1 MRALGNTVAGG
12 VVGDVALGL
21 PMEEREDRDAVRARM
36 EAKRARPTTSPFAGQ
51 SVAGAD
57 AAYGTRSDVD
67 PRTEERFTTPD
78 LDEAPRRRR
87 PNYQP
92 EDVETIRRLYGEG
105 RSQQEI
111 AAHLGGAVE
120 GWDQRRV
127 SKIMKLHDIEARPR
141 GRRAAPVV
149 LPASD
154 ERACAECGDLVGHLS
169 ARDWCDACELDDANA
184 NRPATPP
191 DDAPPVVID
200 GLGRP
205 VEIPAALAA
214 VPSPTLLEHP
224 DVRALLAALADA
236 LDTSAEVVFADV
248 RNATDRL
255 RARSVANRRT
265 AAASRGR
272 AL

>member
-12 VVGDVALGL
+12 VVGDVAHGL

-36 EAKRARPTTSPFAGQ
+36 EAKRARPATSPFAGQ

-92 EDVETIRRLYGEG
+92 DDVETIRRLYGEG

-111 AAHLGGAVE
+111 AAHLGGAVK

-127 SKIMKLHDIEARPR
+127 SKIMKLNDIEARPR
-141 GRRAAPVV
+141 GRRAPSGALRARAVEQIDREPLAERMVNLSEQDPPAVLDQVANTHEAPAK
-149 LPASD
+149 PAP
-154 ERACAECGDLVGHLS
+154 ALV
-169 ARDWCDACELDDANA
+169 EL
-184 NRPATPP
+184 
-191 DDAPPVVID
+191 
-200 GLGRP
+200 
-205 VEIPAALAA
+205 PAALAA
-214 VPSPTLLEHP
+214 VPAPALAEHP
-224 DVRALLAALADA
+224 DVRAFLAALQDA
-236 LDTSAEVVFADV
+236 LDTSAEVVLADV

-255 RARSVANRRT
+255 RARAVANRRT

-272 AL
+272 TP

>member
-1 MRALGNTVAGG
+1 MRTVGNVIAGG
-12 VVGDVALGL
+12 VVGDGTLGL
-21 PMEEREDRDAVRARM
+21 PTEEREDRDAVRARM

-51 SVAGAD
+51 SIAGAD

-67 PRTEERFTTPD
+67 ARTEERFTTPD

-92 EDVETIRRLYGEG
+92 DDVETIRRLYGEG

-111 AAHLGGAVE
+111 AAHFGGAAE

-127 SKIMKLHDIEARPR
+127 SKIMKLHNIEARPR
-141 GRRAAPVV
+141 GRRAASGA
-149 LPASD
+149 L
-154 ERACAECGDLVGHLS
+154 RA
-169 ARDWCDACELDDANA
+169 
-184 NRPATPP
+184 RPAEQIDREPLAEPAVDLSEQQPAPAAVVEVPPLAVLETP
-191 DDAPPVVID
+191 
-200 GLGRP
+200 
-205 VEIPAALAA
+205 EALAA
-214 VPSPTLLEHP
+214 VPAPTLSEHP
-224 DVRALLAALADA
+224 DVRAFLAALQDA
-236 LDTSAEVVFADV
+236 LDTSAEVVLVDV

-272 AL
+272 IA